1 MRYRDASAGN
11 HIALINSGGRERETV
26 SECVST
32 DRQTDRETDRQIDET
47 GLVSV
52 CQQTDKQMRMG

>member
-11 HIALINSGGRERETV
+11 HIALINSGGRKRESV

-32 DRQTDRETDRQIDET
+32 DRQTEDEN
-47 GLVSV
+47 GLVKV
-52 CQQTDKQMRMG
+52 CV